1 MTLVL
6 ALLLA
11 ASLQPGD
18 DWRIQLGAEQSE
30 AGAAHDWIA
39 IRNRAQGVLDG
50 LKPKIAPVQVPHK
63 GTLWRLRAG
72 PADPAAAAAICAR
85 LKALSIACIVVH

>member
-1 MTLVL
+1 MKTVL

-18 DWRIQLGAEQSE
+18 DYRIQLGAEQSE

-39 IRNRAQGVLDG
+39 IRDRSQGALDD
-50 LKPKIAPVQVPHK
+50 LKPKIMPVAIAHK

-72 PADPAAAAAICAR
+72 PVDPAAAAAICAK
-85 LKALSIACIVVH
+85 LKALFIACIVVH

>member
-1 MTLVL
+1 MKMVL

-39 IRNRAQGVLDG
+39 IRDRSHGALDD
-50 LKPKIAPVQVPHK
+50 LKPKIMPVAVVHK
-63 GTLWRLRAG
+63 GKLWRLRAG
-72 PADPAAAAAICAR
+72 PVDPAAAAATCAK
-85 LKALSIACIVVH
+85 LKALFIACIVVH